1 MAKNLVDDLIPRSEI
16 NMDNRDWVARTYW
29 NAIASADW
37 AVGQVVE
44 ALKAKNLFEQTT
56 IVILGDHGES
66 LFDDGFLGHGHAIND
81 TQTQIP
87 LISNDPNIVVE
98 EPMGQVDV
106 AELVVRSALGLPNQW
121 KNKDKV
127 VFQLVGSLSQPTL
140 IAHVKQ
146 DGVRTLFDFRSE
158 SVFFS
163 DLNRWQPYGEAIVDV
178 AHKDRVINLLRE
190 WEALRWQEYQ
200 NTKGR

>member
-1 MAKNLVDDLIPRSEI
+1 
-16 NMDNRDWVARTYW
+16 
-29 NAIASADW
+29 
-37 AVGQVVE
+37 
-44 ALKAKNLFEQTT
+44 
-56 IVILGDHGES
+56 
-66 LFDDGFLGHGHAIND
+66 
-81 TQTQIP
+81 
-87 LISNDPNIVVE
+87 
-98 EPMGQVDV
+98 MGQVDV

-163 DLNRWQPYGEAIVDV
+163 DLNRWQPYGEAIADV